1 MNVSLSRQPKIAA
14 VVTNDLCIACG
25 ACVAVCPA
33 GVVKPEYNVYR
44 AAHEVRIHDL
54 QPCQS
59 CNAQPC
65 DTVCPSIRVDLP
77 DLGRRSLHLA
87 EKLMTRQG
95 PVEAVFLGYSQPHR
109 DNGVSSSGGIVRLLI
124 QTALVDSI
132 PVICLIKKQAG
143 YGPAILRSVDEL
155 EQVPGS
161 IYHGVGFSEA
171 IPLLRSL
178 DQPCFLVSTP
188 CQLEGIIKYALD
200 HEPALLGKIA
210 LKIGLI
216 CGWMYTDHS
225 LRAFTSYKGIQE
237 EWTDAAYR
245 GEDKVGLLKVRT
257 TSQEH
262 KFHRRIFSSKAER
275 LDYQASFSSG
285 ANRLR
290 CRLCQNHLNV
300 LCDVAVGDAWLAR
313 KHEQKLSIIVARTQ
327 AGLLRLRSLEK
338 AGLLQLEDSG
348 SADIIESQSKD
359 LVEGQT
365 ARRFSNHLRFTG
377 MSTPEFVYAETS
389 QQEPPQTLAE
399 RVEYSAERLLRLLL
413 RNGKYRL
420 FRSAYLLRN
429 LSRFHP
435 RVGKLIR
442 IPGKLFHL
450 LTGQSSPAISK

>member
-1 MNVSLSRQPKIAA
+1 MKLLHFKQPQIAA
-14 VVTNDLCIACG
+14 VVSNDLCIACG

-33 GVVKPEYNVYR
+33 GIVKPEYNAYR

-59 CNAQPC
+59 CRTQPC

-77 DLGRRSLHLA
+77 DLGHRSLNLD

-124 QTALVDSI
+124 QTALADSI
-132 PVICLIKKQAG
+132 PVICLIKKETG
-143 YGPAILRSVDEL
+143 YGPAILHSVEEL
-155 EQVPGS
+155 EKVPGS
-161 IYHGVGFSEA
+161 IYHGVGFSDA

-178 DQPCFLVSTP
+178 DQPCILVSTP
-188 CQLEGIIKYALD
+188 CQLEGIVKYALD
-200 HEPALLGKIA
+200 HEPALLSRIT
-210 LKIGLI
+210 LKVGLI
-216 CGWMYTDHS
+216 CGWMYSDHS

-257 TSQEH
+257 SSEEH
-262 KFHRRIFSSKAER
+262 KYHRRVFINKAER

-290 CRLCQNHLNV
+290 CRLCQDHLNV
-300 LCDVAVGDAWLAR
+300 LCDIAVGDAWLAR

-327 AGLLRLRSLEK
+327 AGLTRLRSLEA
-338 AGLLQLEDSG
+338 AGLLHLEDSG
-348 SADIIESQSKD
+348 IEDIIESQSDD
-359 LVEGQT
+359 LVEGRT
-365 ARRFSNHLRFTG
+365 ARRISSHLESSG
-377 MSTPEFVYAETS
+377 VSTPQFVYAEAAR
-389 QQEPPQTLAE
+389 QQTPQTLAE
-399 RVEYSAERLLRLLL
+399 RVDFSSEILLRRLLRSE
-413 RNGKYRL
+413 NYRL
-420 FRSAYLLRN
+420 FRSAYLLRH

-435 RVGKLIR
+435 RVGRLLR
-442 IPGKLFHL
+442 IPGKLFRL
-450 LTGQSSPAISK
+450 LRTGG